1 MFLVLCLFLTW
12 MKPNYVASDNSP
24 IFELD
29 SEVPPEEKDALYYI
43 IISAFVIFT
52 VLSTLLAG
60 TFLVCSIIFWGNF
73 RTMRFFWFLTQ
84 LTFSVFILS
93 SLNLVVNVPTT
104 LFSLLTKEFTQTVLY
119 FVMSYI
125 IDFCHYTILISNLV
139 IAIQRFF
146 VFFFRHL
153 TYKVFDSLVIFA
165 WLLSVWLV
173 SGAITVIMAANNCRY
188 NYKKTDEHYVLNC
201 QPIKS
206 PVDIPPPKWIR
217 MTSSTVFLFCQ
228 TLTFNISTAFL
239 IKRVI
244 NTIEIFA
251 GTATPCFFFFTSKEI
266 RKLLSTK
273 ISAIEAEVP
282 PQQKTSLYYLVITLF
297 VISVI
302 ACTLLTG
309 AFLVLLILLWG
320 QFKSIK
326 YYWFLSQLTVS
337 VFFLSSLNLV
347 INVPATLFSLLTPDF
362 VTSDIY
368 IILSYTADY
377 MHYSILI
384 SNLVI
389 AIQRFSVFLFRNYS
403 STLFDSHFVYIWLVI
418 VWLAPGAIIFFM
430 AYNNCRYV
438 FLKAKKDNFVLKCET
453 AGSVVDLPQ
462 PEWIRFMELA
472 LQFGI
477 PVLIFCMYVAVV
489 FKICSMKKSALN
501 KQETRVLV
509 QAIIIFLLFQAS
521 STVFLF
527 CQTLSFNAATA
538 FIIKKS
544 INTLEIFA
552 GAATPCFSFFASE
565 KIRKMLSSKVPAI
578 SSQGS
583 TNSAARKPTLVEVEN

>member
-1 MFLVLCLFLTW
+1 MFLVLCLFLTS

-228 TLTFNISTAFL
+228 TLTFNTSTAFL

-273 ISAIEAEVP
+273 ISAV
-282 PQQKTSLYYLVITLF
+282 
-297 VISVI
+297 
-302 ACTLLTG
+302 
-309 AFLVLLILLWG
+309 
-320 QFKSIK
+320 
-326 YYWFLSQLTVS
+326 
-337 VFFLSSLNLV
+337 
-347 INVPATLFSLLTPDF
+347 
-362 VTSDIY
+362 
-368 IILSYTADY
+368 
-377 MHYSILI
+377 
-384 SNLVI
+384 
-389 AIQRFSVFLFRNYS
+389 
-403 STLFDSHFVYIWLVI
+403 
-418 VWLAPGAIIFFM
+418 
-430 AYNNCRYV
+430 
-438 FLKAKKDNFVLKCET
+438 
-453 AGSVVDLPQ
+453 
-462 PEWIRFMELA
+462 
-472 LQFGI
+472 
-477 PVLIFCMYVAVV
+477 
-489 FKICSMKKSALN
+489 
-501 KQETRVLV
+501 
-509 QAIIIFLLFQAS
+509 
-521 STVFLF
+521 
-527 CQTLSFNAATA
+527 
-538 FIIKKS
+538 
-544 INTLEIFA
+544 
-552 GAATPCFSFFASE
+552 
-565 KIRKMLSSKVPAI
+565 
-578 SSQGS
+578 SSQG
-583 TNSAARKPTLVEVEN
+583 NSNAVVKKPTIIEINN